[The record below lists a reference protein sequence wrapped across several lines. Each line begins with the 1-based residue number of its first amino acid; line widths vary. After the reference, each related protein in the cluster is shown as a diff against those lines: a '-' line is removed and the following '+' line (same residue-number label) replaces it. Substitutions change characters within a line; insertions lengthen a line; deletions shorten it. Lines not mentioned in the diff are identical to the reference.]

1 MDKEMLSVW
10 VKWLEIECKSNAE
23 YINFSVHYVWIVCM
37 CVYELRVENFQLIL
51 FWMGFCCV
59 AGEING
65 LSDGNEDLDKEAI
78 EKQLSEYERQ
88 RHTQITQR

>member
-1 MDKEMLSVW
+1 
-10 VKWLEIECKSNAE
+10 
-23 YINFSVHYVWIVCM
+23 
-37 CVYELRVENFQLIL
+37 
-51 FWMGFCCV
+51 MGFRCV

-65 LSDGNEDLDKEAI
+65 LSDDNEDLDKEAI